1 MPKNKPD
8 VEELLN
14 QLKLIKEEVTQI
26 KKKLSVVSKDKEQWF
41 VKKRE
46 ISDKIRGK
54 ISSVKEIKGERNTFT
69 EEAKKAKIER
79 DRLNTLITEKIKDIK
94 RMKKDYKDV
103 AVKNGVKGDP
113 GEIKKQIERME
124 FKMQTEPMKFDREQK
139 MMKAIK
145 DLQKQFAGFEAVQKE
160 WESVTKK
167 SKEIDELKKQANE
180 YQRVVQNSARSSQK
194 QHESLL
200 VDSEEI
206 DDLKKAE
213 EDAYK
218 MFFEQKTVFKD
229 VNDELKK
236 KLKELNE
243 IKEKLEGNTTAL
255 KAEAKKKELKS
266 LKERTAEVEEKV
278 KQRKKLTTEDLLV
291 MQRTISK

>member
-180 YQRVVQNSARSSQK
+180 YHRVVQNSARSSQK